1 MWVTVT
7 SSKNWPS
14 SLGDSVHKDAKSQIA
29 ILVAY
34 LMLICG
40 IPAAMAV
47 EETKKET
54 PTQTIVEVVD
64 PLDKYRGATDLT
76 DSELKDLLSLV
87 GFEGNSLK
95 VAWSV
100 VMKESRG
107 NPDSHNKTTATGDNS
122 YGIFQINMI
131 GDLGAIRREKFGI
144 SKDAELF
151 DPVTNAQAAYYMTGR
166 GTDFSSW
173 GYGPGAYDGDPSE
186 PGITKWFDDFPKN

>member
-1 MWVTVT
+1 
-7 SSKNWPS
+7 
-14 SLGDSVHKDAKSQIA
+14 VHKDAKSQIA
-29 ILVAY
+29 VLVAY
-34 LMLICG
+34 LVLICG

-47 EETKKET
+47 ENTNKET

-122 YGIFQINMI
+122 YGLFQINMI

-144 SKDAELF
+144 NKDAELF

-173 GYGPGAYDGDPSE
+173 GYGPRAYDGDPSE

>member
-40 IPAAMAV
+40 IPVAMAA
-47 EETKKET
+47 ENKSDS

-64 PLDKYRGATDLT
+64 PLDKYRGATELT
-76 DSELKDLLSLV
+76 ASELKDLLSLV

-95 VAWSV
+95 VAWAT
-100 VMKESRG
+100 VMRESRG
-107 NPDSHNKTTATGDNS
+107 HPTSHNKTSATGDNS
-122 YGIFQINMI
+122 YGLFQINMI

-144 SKDAELF
+144 KKDAELL

-166 GTDFSSW
+166 GTNFSSW
-173 GYGPGAYDGDPSE
+173 GYGPGAYDGTPSE
-186 PGITKWFDDFPKN
+186 PGITIWFDDFPKN

>member
-14 SLGDSVHKDAKSQIA
+14 SLGDSVHKDARSQIA

-40 IPAAMAV
+40 IPVAMAA
-47 EETKKET
+47 ENKSDS

-64 PLDKYRGATDLT
+64 PLDKYRGATELT
-76 DSELKDLLSLV
+76 ASELKDLLSLV

-95 VAWSV
+95 VAWAT
-100 VMKESRG
+100 VMRESRG
-107 NPDSHNKTTATGDNS
+107 HPTSHNKTSATGDNS
-122 YGIFQINMI
+122 YGLFQINMI

-144 SKDAELF
+144 KKDAELL

-166 GTDFSSW
+166 GTNFSSW
-173 GYGPGAYDGDPSE
+173 GYGPGAYDGTPSE
-186 PGITKWFDDFPKN
+186 PGITIWFDDFPKN

>member
-7 SSKNWPS
+7 YSKNWPS

-29 ILVAY
+29 IMVAY
-34 LMLICG
+34 LALICG
-40 IPAAMAV
+40 VPAAMAV
-47 EETKKET
+47 ENTTKET

-64 PLDKYRGATDLT
+64 PLDKYRGATELT
-76 DSELKDLLSLV
+76 AGELKDLLSLV

-107 NPDSHNKTTATGDNS
+107 HPTSHNKTSATGDNS
-122 YGIFQINMI
+122 YGLFQINMI
-131 GDLGAIRREKFGI
+131 GDLGDIRREKFGI
-144 SKDAELF
+144 KKDAELL
-151 DPVTNAQAAYYMTGR
+151 DPVTNVQAAYYMTGR

>member
-1 MWVTVT
+1 M
-7 SSKNWPS
+7 
-14 SLGDSVHKDAKSQIA
+14 HKDAKSQIA
-29 ILVAY
+29 VMVAY
-34 LMLICG
+34 LVLVCG
-40 IPAAMAV
+40 IPVAMAA
-47 EETKKET
+47 EENKKDT

-64 PLDKYRGATDLT
+64 PLDKYRGATELT
-76 DSELKDLLSLV
+76 SKELKDLLALV

-107 NPDSHNKTTATGDNS
+107 HPTSHNKTSATGDNS
-122 YGIFQINMI
+122 YGLFQINMI

-144 SKDAELF
+144 KKDAELL

>member
-14 SLGDSVHKDAKSQIA
+14 SLGDSVHKDARSQIA

-40 IPAAMAV
+40 IPVAMAT
-47 EETKKET
+47 ENKSDS

-64 PLDKYRGATDLT
+64 PLDKYRGATELT
-76 DSELKDLLSLV
+76 ASELKDLLSLV

-95 VAWSV
+95 VAWAT
-100 VMKESRG
+100 VMRESRG
-107 NPDSHNKTTATGDNS
+107 HPTSHNKTSATGDNS
-122 YGIFQINMI
+122 YGLFQINMI

-144 SKDAELF
+144 KKDAELL

-166 GTDFSSW
+166 GTNFSSW
-173 GYGPGAYDGDPSE
+173 GYGPGAYDGTPSE
-186 PGITKWFDDFPKN
+186 PGITIWFDDFPKN

>member
-34 LMLICG
+34 LTLICG
-40 IPAAMAV
+40 IPAAMAI
-47 EETKKET
+47 EETTKET
-54 PTQTIVEVVD
+54 PTQTVVEVVD
-64 PLDKYRGATDLT
+64 PLDKYRGATGLT

-122 YGIFQINMI
+122 YGLFQINMI

-166 GTDFSSW
+166 GTNFSSW
-173 GYGPGAYDGDPSE
+173 GYGPGAYDGTPSE
-186 PGITKWFDDFPKN
+186 PGITIWFDDFPKN

>member
-14 SLGDSVHKDAKSQIA
+14 SLGDSVHKDARSQIA

-34 LMLICG
+34 LILICG
-40 IPAAMAV
+40 IPVAMAA
-47 EETKKET
+47 ENKSDS
-54 PTQTIVEVVD
+54 PTQTIVGVVD
-64 PLDKYRGATDLT
+64 PLDKYRGATELT
-76 DSELKDLLSLV
+76 ASELKDLLSLV

-95 VAWSV
+95 VAWATA
-100 VMKESRG
+100 MRESRG
-107 NPDSHNKTTATGDNS
+107 HPTSHNKTSATGDNS
-122 YGIFQINMI
+122 YGLFQINMI

-144 SKDAELF
+144 KKDAELL

-173 GYGPGAYDGDPSE
+173 GYGPGAYDGTPSE
-186 PGITKWFDDFPKN
+186 PGITIWFDDFPKN

>member
-34 LMLICG
+34 LTLICG
-40 IPAAMAV
+40 IPAAMAM
-47 EETKKET
+47 EETAKET

-64 PLDKYRGATDLT
+64 PLDKYRGATKLT
-76 DSELKDLLSLV
+76 SSELKDLLALV

-107 NPDSHNKTTATGDNS
+107 NPPSHNKTTATGDNS
-122 YGIFQINMI
+122 YGLFQINMI
-131 GDLGAIRREKFGI
+131 GDLGSIRREKFGI
-144 SKDAELF
+144 SKDAELL

>member
-1 MWVTVT
+1 MRVTVAQ
-7 SSKNWPS
+7 SKNWPS

-29 ILVAY
+29 IMVAY
-34 LMLICG
+34 LVLVCG

-47 EETKKET
+47 ENTTKET

-87 GFEGNSLK
+87 GFEGNNLK

-107 NPDSHNKTTATGDNS
+107 NPDSHNKTSATGDNS

-131 GDLGAIRREKFGI
+131 GDLGAIRRGKFGI

>member
-40 IPAAMAV
+40 IPVAMAA
-47 EETKKET
+47 ENKSDS

-76 DSELKDLLSLV
+76 NSELKDLLSLV
-87 GFEGNSLK
+87 GFKGNNLK

-107 NPDSHNKTTATGDNS
+107 NPDSHNKTSATGDNS
-122 YGIFQINMI
+122 YGLFQINMF
-131 GDLGAIRREKFGI
+131 GDLAESRREKFGI
-144 SKDAELF
+144 KTDVELL
-151 DPVTNAQAAYYMTGR
+151 DPVINAQAAFYMTGR
-166 GTDFSSW
+166 GTNWSSW
-173 GYGPGAYDGDPSE
+173 GYGPEAYDGDPEE
-186 PGITKWFDDFPKN
+186 PGITKWFDDFTKN

>member
-1 MWVTVT
+1 
-7 SSKNWPS
+7 
-14 SLGDSVHKDAKSQIA
+14 VHKDAKSQIA
-29 ILVAY
+29 VLVAY
-34 LMLICG
+34 LVLICG

-47 EETKKET
+47 ENTNKET

>member
-14 SLGDSVHKDAKSQIA
+14 SLGDSVHKDARSQIA

-34 LMLICG
+34 LILICG
-40 IPAAMAV
+40 IPVAMAA
-47 EETKKET
+47 ENKSDS

-64 PLDKYRGATDLT
+64 PLDKYRGATELT
-76 DSELKDLLSLV
+76 ASELKDLLSLV

-95 VAWSV
+95 VAWATA
-100 VMKESRG
+100 MRESRG
-107 NPDSHNKTTATGDNS
+107 HPTSHNKTSATGDNS
-122 YGIFQINMI
+122 YGLFQINMI

-144 SKDAELF
+144 KKDAELL

-173 GYGPGAYDGDPSE
+173 GYGPGAYDGTPSE
-186 PGITKWFDDFPKN
+186 PGITIWFDDFPKN